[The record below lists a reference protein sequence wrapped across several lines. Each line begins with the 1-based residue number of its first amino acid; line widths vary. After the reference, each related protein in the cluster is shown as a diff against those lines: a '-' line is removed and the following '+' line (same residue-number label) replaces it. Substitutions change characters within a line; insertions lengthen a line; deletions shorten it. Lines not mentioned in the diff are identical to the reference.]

1 MNAEQVNIL
10 IQAFLATTFLLILG
24 LIIKYFNIGLKILL
38 MKLKIINKED
48 ERSYAEIIGFR
59 IGKIVGKIFNK

>member
-1 MNAEQVNIL
+1 MNPPIL